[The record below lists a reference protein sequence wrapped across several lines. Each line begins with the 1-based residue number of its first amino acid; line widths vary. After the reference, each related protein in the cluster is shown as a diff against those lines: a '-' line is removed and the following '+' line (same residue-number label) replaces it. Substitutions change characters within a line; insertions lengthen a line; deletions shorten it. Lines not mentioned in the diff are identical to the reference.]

1 MKKFFMYFMM
11 FIALYLFVN
20 LFTNLSMRENY
31 KDITNHQ
38 IEINSPQ
45 VTVLESKATYSHGYI
60 KGNILNN
67 TGEHI
72 KDKYLQF
79 DFYNTEG
86 IYLGTEVK
94 EIKYFNIDE
103 TINFDINY
111 KYPNINRIRINLV
124 DEVIKPESKTFNIFD
139 NIDDGTLKIA
149 IPIAAILGLYV
160 ILP

>member
-20 LFTNLSMRENY
+20 IFTNLGMRENY

-38 IEINSPQ
+38 INITTPQ
-45 VTVLESKATYSHGYI
+45 VTVSESKATNYYGYI

-79 DFYNTEG
+79 DFYNKNG
-86 IYLGTEVK
+86 VYLGTEAK
-94 EIKYFNIDE
+94 EIKYFNVDE
-103 TINFDINY
+103 TINFEMNY
-111 KYPNINRIRINLV
+111 KYHNVNKIEISFV
-124 DEVIKPESKTFNIFD
+124 DEVVKLKEKSFNIFE
-139 NIDDGTLKIA
+139 NIDEGTLKIA
-149 IPIAAILGLYV
+149 IPIAMVLGLYV